1 MRKITSP
8 LKIRN
13 LNLKNRIVLPPM
25 ATAKALEDGS
35 ISEEILSYY
44 DEKTKDGDLALV
56 IVEHSFISEE
66 GRANKN
72 QLSVAS
78 DEMVEGL
85 KKLSTLLH
93 KNETLG
99 VMQINHAG
107 LYAKPN
113 DPFILPAG
121 PSAVP
126 GQNIHIL
133 KREGLDQ
140 IIKDF
145 AAAARRC
152 KEAGFDGVEIHSA
165 HGYLLNQFYSPLINK
180 REDAYGGSL
189 INRIR
194 LHVEI
199 IRAVRKEVGSDYP
212 LFVRLGACDY
222 KEGGT
227 TIEDSVYAS
236 SVFEKEG
243 VDLLDISGGYCG
255 YVHPT
260 EKSQGYF
267 REITEALKKAVDIP
281 ILLTGGITDLEAADA
296 ILEKNQTDLI
306 GIGRAIYKDS
316 TWLHGALGKLK
327 R

>member
-8 LKIRN
+8 LNVRN
-13 LNLKNRIVLPPM
+13 LNLKNRIVFPPM

-35 ISEEILSYY
+35 ISEDILRYY

-93 KNETLG
+93 KNDTLG
-99 VMQINHAG
+99 VLQINHAG

-113 DPFILPAG
+113 DPFIQPAG

-126 GQNIHIL
+126 GQNIHVL
-133 KREGLDQ
+133 KREGLDR
-140 IIKDF
+140 IIMDF
-145 AAAARRC
+145 TEAARRC
-152 KEAGFDGVEIHSA
+152 KEAGFDGVEFHSA
-165 HGYLLNQFYSPLINK
+165 HGYLLNQFYSPLVNK
-180 REDAYGGSL
+180 REDEYGGIL
-189 INRIR
+189 TNRIR

-212 LFVRLGACDY
+212 VFVRLGACDY
-222 KEGGT
+222 KEDGT

-267 REITEALKKAVDIP
+267 REITDALKKAVDIP
-281 ILLTGGITDLEAADA
+281 VLLTGGITDLEAADA

-306 GIGRAIYKDS
+306 GIGRIIYKDS
-316 TWLHGALGKLK
+316 TWLHGALEKLK